1 MAESKL
7 EQNDAAVADEATAK
21 VENIA
26 NAGRSGRAEEA
37 PGDRDPAS
45 DTARDRARL
54 KQMAFWHGTGVVAA
68 FTLFGAAHSWAML
81 SGWSLAVV
89 VSVAAA
95 VVAGMALSSLFH
107 EWGHFSGARLSGAV
121 SPVLKKPHKLFFM
134 FRFDMAAN
142 SVRQALWMSWGGLTG
157 SWGLVLLVALLVPM
171 DSWASA
177 ALLATVLGRAVNA
190 STFEVPVILRTRR
203 SGEFE
208 QELNAQLNGP
218 GIVQVPGLIAGLA
231 ALAVLT

>member
-1 MAESKL
+1 MAESNL
-7 EQNDAAVADEATAK
+7 EQNNNSVAEGASAK

-26 NAGRSGRAEEA
+26 SAGRAARDEEA
-37 PGDRDPAS
+37 AAGREPTSDASRDW
-45 DTARDRARL
+45 ARL
-54 KQMAFWHGTGVVAA
+54 KQMAFWHGTGVIAA
-68 FTLFGAAHSWAML
+68 FTLFGAAHSWAAL
-81 SGWSLAVV
+81 SGWPLAVV
-89 VSVAAA
+89 VSFAAA

-142 SVRQALWMSWGGLTG
+142 SVRQALWMSWGGLSG
-157 SWGLVLLVALLVPM
+157 SWGLVALVALLVPM

-177 ALLATVLGRAVNA
+177 ALLATVFGRAVNA
-190 STFEVPVILRTRR
+190 SSFEVPIILRTRR